1 MQQPIP
7 ACAKKPRKAAESQ
20 GSKKPGKRAVIPGR
34 RGPNRIELKRTE
46 DARTMDERME
56 EAYLGERPNIEP
68 EEKPVKKQPLTPAEK
83 RLYDYM
89 AAHPDHTK
97 PQIQEALL

>member
-1 MQQPIP
+1 
-7 ACAKKPRKAAESQ
+7 
-20 GSKKPGKRAVIPGR
+20 
-34 RGPNRIELKRTE
+34 
-46 DARTMDERME
+46 MDERME